1 MLSKIELNKIGGV
14 ILDASLTVHRIL
26 GPGLLESAYTIALVR
41 ELTLRGLFI
50 RTQVPVELSYKEKP
64 LGKVYVIDI
73 LVEDE
78 IILEIKSVM
87 AIEPIFKAQLITYLK
102 LYQKKLGYLINFNVT
117 LLKEGFHRIVYQ
129 F

>member
-14 ILDASLTVHRIL
+14 ILDACLTVHRIL

-41 ELTLRGLFI
+41 ELNLRGLFI
-50 RTQVPVELSYKEKP
+50 RTQVPVELSYKEKL